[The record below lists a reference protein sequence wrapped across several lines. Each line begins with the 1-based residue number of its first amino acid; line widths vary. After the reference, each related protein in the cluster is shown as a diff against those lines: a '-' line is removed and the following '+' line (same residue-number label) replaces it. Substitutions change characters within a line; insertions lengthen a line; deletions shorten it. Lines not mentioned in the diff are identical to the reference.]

1 MIEAPAFWQRASLR
15 EQRMIVVAAAVVIL
29 GLGYAFAWKPMQG
42 DIERLARDLPRARS
56 VLDAARAQADGIA
69 ALERAPAPVRAQ
81 EPLAVVER
89 VLAERNL
96 RQQVTALDAQEGRV
110 RLTFA
115 AVRFDALPGLLDA
128 LLRAGGI
135 RPAEATITQRV
146 EPGMARAEFVLT
158 RS

>member
-1 MIEAPAFWQRASLR
+1 LIEAPAFWQRASLR
-15 EQRMIVVAAAVVIL
+15 EQRMIAVATAVVVL
-29 GLGYAFAWKPMQG
+29 GLGYAFVWVPMQG
-42 DIERLARDLPRARS
+42 DVDRLARDLPRARG
-56 VLDAARAQADGIA
+56 VLDAARAQADSIA

-81 EPLAVVER
+81 EALVVVER

-96 RQQVTALDAQEGRV
+96 RRQVTALDAQEGRV

-128 LLRAGGI
+128 LLRAGGL